1 MLSNILWDWWDG
13 FYLDMGNVEN
23 EWWIDFKASKKPERL
38 IMRILNM
45 FTVPW
50 DLILDSFLWSWTTAA
65 VAHKMW
71 RRWIGIELW
80 NHAYTHVKSR
90 LDKIVENKDRTWIS
104 DFINWQ
110 WWGGYKFYELGPSV
124 MAKDERGR
132 YVINPNMN
140 GELLV
145 RALCKIEN
153 FRYLPKGDSDII
165 KHGYATEKDFLHV
178 TTRLIDQETIDRIV
192 SKYLKPDESMLILAK
207 IVADDLRLPPN
218 IQVKKI
224 PNEILR
230 KCEYAK
236 DDYSLPILTQTQEEL
251 EGLKNDI
258 LQIDNQD

>member
-1 MLSNILWDWWDG
+1 
-13 FYLDMGNVEN
+13 
-23 EWWIDFKASKKPERL
+23 
-38 IMRILNM
+38 
-45 FTVPW
+45 
-50 DLILDSFLWSWTTAA
+50 
-65 VAHKMW
+65 
-71 RRWIGIELW
+71 
-80 NHAYTHVKSR
+80 
-90 LDKIVENKDRTWIS
+90 
-104 DFINWQ
+104 
-110 WWGGYKFYELGPSV
+110 